1 MPVPDTNFQNFS
13 SLSSRLHLKL
23 QELIETLPN
32 KYPLVGPSFTP
43 EEEMVME
50 VLKVSAKSN
59 PNSVAGALAGVLRE
73 RGGAELQAIGA
84 GALNQAIKAVA
95 IARGFVA
102 PSGVDLICIPA
113 FTDIV
118 IDGEDRTAIK
128 LIVEPR

>member
-1 MPVPDTNFQNFS
+1 MD
-13 SLSSRLHLKL
+13 
-23 QELIETLPN
+23 
-32 KYPLVGPSFTP
+32 
-43 EEEMVME
+43 
-50 VLKVSAKSN
+50 VLKVASKSN

-113 FTDIV
+113 FADVKIN
-118 IDGEDRTAIK
+118 GEERTAIK

>member
-1 MPVPDTNFQNFS
+1 
-13 SLSSRLHLKL
+13 
-23 QELIETLPN
+23 
-32 KYPLVGPSFTP
+32 
-43 EEEMVME
+43 ME
-50 VLKVSAKSN
+50 VLKVSSSSS

-84 GALNQAIKAVA
+84 GALNQAVKAVA

-113 FTDIV
+113 FTDIE
-118 IDGEDRTAIK
+118 IDGEERTAIK